1 MDIIRGAT
9 VTERAALEYRVD
21 QNKWNKFLASSL
33 LGYVMHFT
41 KNVKNMY
48 ILGKIK
54 EASVALYMIH
64 PV

>member
-21 QNKWNKFLASSL
+21 QNKWDKFLASSL

-48 ILGKIK
+48 TYWEKSKKLLSHFTIT
-54 EASVALYMIH
+54 
-64 PV
+64 

>member
-21 QNKWNKFLASSL
+21 QNKWDKFLASSL

-48 ILGKIK
+48 
-54 EASVALYMIH
+54 SV
-64 PV
+64 